1 MKRKLLTT
9 VNILGRE
16 GKSIQGISIGRN
28 NKVYNEFIKRI
39 NKLREQQ
46 GSKNN
51 SEVMKRIDRKDGWD
65 DEDNSSILVESHI
78 SLSYI

>member
-51 SEVMKRIDRKDGWD
+51 NEVMKRIDRKDGWD

>member
-1 MKRKLLTT
+1 MKRKLLTA
-9 VNILGRE
+9 VNILDRE
-16 GKSIQGISIGRN
+16 GKSIQGIGIGRN
-28 NKVYNEFIKRI
+28 NKVYSEFIKRI
-39 NKLREQQ
+39 NKLKEQQ
-46 GSKNN
+46 GSKNS